1 MKQYDFDELIERRH
15 TDCFKWDAL
24 QAMYG
29 RGDLQPMWVA
39 DMDFRSPDFVMEAI
53 RRRCSHEVL
62 GYTMPSDGYWKAVT
76 AWLARHYAIDTT
88 KESLHFIPGIVAGIA
103 YALLCFTQPGDRVLV
118 TTPVYPPF
126 INLPTGN
133 GRQLVCSPL
142 RIENGRFAIDFD
154 DLERK
159 AEGCKVFIMSNPHN
173 PAGTVWGADVLR
185 RVADICERRGVLV
198 IADEIHAD
206 LTLPGHRHVSYST
219 VSDAAA
225 RNSITF
231 MAPSKTFNIAGL
243 GSSVCY
249 IADETL
255 RKRFFGWLNGF
266 EVANG
271 NIFAFTAAEAAFA
284 HGEEWLSQM
293 LEYLQGNVQ
302 ALDEFLRTRMPKV
315 KAVLPKASYLAWLD
329 FSAYGLPHVEL
340 ARRLVDEA
348 KVALND
354 GTTFGG
360 VDYECCFR
368 LNLGCP
374 RAVLQ
379 GALERIA
386 AAVEK

>member
-24 QAMYG
+24 KTLYG
-29 RGDLQPMWVA
+29 RDDLQPMWVA

-53 RRRCSHEVL
+53 RRRCDHEVL

-76 AWLARHYAIDTT
+76 AWLAKHYSIDTT
-88 KESLHFIPGIVAGIA
+88 QESLHFIPGIVAGIA

-142 RIENGRFAIDFD
+142 KIVDGRFAIDFD
-154 DLERK
+154 DFECK

-173 PAGTVWGADVLR
+173 PAGTVWGKEVLL
-185 RVADICERRGVLV
+185 RVADICERKGVMV

-219 VSDAAA
+219 VSDATA

-243 GSSVCY
+243 GSSVCH
-249 IADETL
+249 IADEAL
-255 RKRFFGWLNGF
+255 RRRFFGWLNGF

-284 HGEEWLSQM
+284 HGEEWLAQM

-302 ALDEFLRTRMPKV
+302 ALDVFLKERMPKV
-315 KAVLPKASYLAWLD
+315 KAVLPEASYLAWLD

-360 VDYECCFR
+360 ADYECCFR

-379 GALERIA
+379 GALECIA